1 MLGPN
6 IHNVQSS
13 CMNSTISTLTILLQ
27 LFFKTN
33 KSNCVLK
40 VAENALPDDDWL
52 ERYKQLNRTLK
63 STTSDDETATALK
76 DFFADGRPRGRCP
89 RVGEGFLKWV
99 KESYITQ
106 KDTLKTSMWTTVSEL
121 KDETKYFGHCY
132 PFFGG
137 SGGSFR
143 QKFCLVDGLAD
154 NFIWK
159 KAGDESYKFAKEM
172 SKFYGKSSKAEVHV
186 DESDEESDDESEKE
200 DDEGS
205 DVCKLVPKSEDEKK
219 KLRQQRHESKM
230 KKMQKRMKEKIEKKL
245 RDRTKMPKP
254 TY

>member
-13 CMNSTISTLTILLQ
+13 CVNSIISTLTILLQ

-63 STTSDDETATALK
+63 SSTSDDETATALK

-89 RVGEGFLKWV
+89 RVGEAFLKWV
-99 KESYITQ
+99 KESYTRQ
-106 KDTLKTSMWTTVSEL
+106 KDPLKNSMWVTVSEL
-121 KDETKYFGHCY
+121 KDATKYFGHCY

-159 KAGDESYKFAKEM
+159 KAGDEPYKFATEM
-172 SKFYGKSSKAEVHV
+172 SKFSGKSSKAESH
-186 DESDEESDDESEKE
+186 DDESDDESEKE
-200 DDEGS
+200 DDEGL
-205 DVCKLVPKSEDEKK
+205 DVCKSVPKTEDEKNE
-219 KLRQQRHESKM
+219 LRKQRNEM
-230 KKMQKRMKEKIEKKL
+230 KIRKIQEKIRAKL
-245 RDRTKMPKP
+245 RDRKNMPKP
-254 TY
+254 KY